1 MMIINGKSYTKLRT
15 LLILITLFLSS
26 MCTIGDMAIV
36 PIVGNLYSVFPQVNL
51 VNAIV
56 SMPAVVG
63 VPFCFIGG
71 ILCDRTNKKYIMVT
85 GFALFTVCTVFG
97 CSVENVYY
105 MLITRNIATGVAWGL
120 TSSAAVSIIAEM
132 FADEKTRGTIN
143 GLYNSTMTLIGAAM
157 SMASG
162 IMAVSG
168 WQNAFRTYLP
178 AIPILILLILFLPDM
193 PAKKEISVPANKGN
207 KPETENKSSLNW
219 IMPLLPL
226 LLQIFFIGACYY
238 VIVFMISVYVTDTGI
253 GNEAFTGS
261 LSSIGTICSCIACA
275 VFGFIYK
282 KLNKATPLPS
292 FAVIGAG
299 FLVMAAFPVKAVALA
314 ACGIMGAAWGIF
326 YSFSVT
332 ECTVIV
338 PEEKQGIAIG
348 IVGAFIGLAS
358 FLCSYLVTGLQAVMG
373 VTNVLPVFTLLGVV
387 ALTVFVISTVMVL
400 SQKGKK
406 K

>member
-1 MMIINGKSYTKLRT
+1 MTINGKTYTKLRV
-15 LLILITLFLSS
+15 LFILAALFLSS
-26 MCTIGDMAIV
+26 MCTIGDMAVV
-36 PIVGNLYSVFPQVNL
+36 PIFGNLYSVFPQVNL

-56 SMPAVVG
+56 SMPSLVG
-63 VPFCFIGG
+63 IPFCFIGG
-71 ILCDRTNKKYIMVT
+71 ILCDKSNKKYVMTV
-85 GFALFTVCTVFG
+85 GFALFTISAVFG
-97 CSVENVYY
+97 CAVENVYY
-105 MLITRNIATGVAWGL
+105 MLIMRNIATGVAWGL

-132 FADEKTRGTIN
+132 FVDEKTRGTVN
-143 GLYNSTMTLIGAAM
+143 GLYNSIMTLIGATM
-157 SMASG
+157 SMVSG

-178 AIPILILLILFLPDM
+178 AIPVLILLILFLPSL
-193 PAKKEISVPANKGN
+193 PAKKEISVPASKEKELN
-207 KPETENKSSLNW
+207 TENSKSLNW
-219 IMPLLPL
+219 LIPLLPL

-238 VIVFMISVYVTDTGI
+238 VIAFMISVYVADTGI

-261 LSSIGTICSCIACA
+261 LASIGTICSCIASA
-275 VFGFIYK
+275 TFGFIYK

-299 FLVMAAFPVKAVALA
+299 FLVMAAFPSKAVALA

-332 ECTVIV
+332 ECTVVV

-358 FLCSYLVTGLQAVMG
+358 FLCSYLVTGPQAVMG
-373 VTNVLPVFTLLGVV
+373 VTSVLPVFTLLGFV
-387 ALTVFVISTVMVL
+387 ALTVFVISTVIVL
-400 SQKGKK
+400 SKRKK
-406 K
+406 